1 SENDIKAAKAAGCL
15 SVGLSYGYNYGES
28 IALSE
33 PDLVLHQFTG
43 LLPALGIDR

>member
-1 SENDIKAAKAAGCL
+1 
-15 SVGLSYGYNYGES
+15 ES

>member
-1 SENDIKAAKAAGCL
+1 GCL

-33 PDLVLHQFTG
+33 PDLVLHQFSG